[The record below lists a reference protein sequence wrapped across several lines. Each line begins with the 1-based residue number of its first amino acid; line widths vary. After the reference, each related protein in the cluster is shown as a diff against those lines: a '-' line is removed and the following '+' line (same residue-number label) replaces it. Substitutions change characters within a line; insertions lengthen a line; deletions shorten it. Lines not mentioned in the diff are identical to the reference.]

1 MSVRIR
7 MKKFGRSHRHFFRIC
22 AIDRKSPRD
31 GKVLEELGTYNPHIT
46 DVDARAILNK
56 DRIDHW
62 IGVGAQPS
70 DKCAILIKKYGT
82 DGTHLAEQAVAVE
95 RQAQPFDMPDPGE
108 PASMP
113 KSDEPEAPAA
123 EEKAAEAKTDEA
135 AKPEEAKAEGDAPAE
150 KKTEEKAEVAKEA
163 PKAEEKTK
171 EAKSE

>member
-7 MKKFGRSHRHFFRIC
+7 MKKFGRSHRQFFRIC

-31 GKVLEELGTYNPHIT
+31 GKVLEELGTYNPHIAE
-46 DVDARAILNK
+46 VDARAILVK

-82 DGTHLAEQAVAVE
+82 DGTHLEQQATAVE

-113 KSDEPEAPAA
+113 QS
-123 EEKAAEAKTDEA
+123 EEDKAAEAKAAEEA
-135 AKPEEAKAEGDAPAE
+135 AKPKEAPAEEAKAEGDAPAAE
-150 KKTEEKAEVAKEA
+150 KTEEKAEA
-163 PKAEEKTK
+163 PKEEAKPEEKK
-171 EAKSE
+171 AEEAKSE

>member
-7 MKKFGRSHRHFFRIC
+7 MKKFGRSHRQFFRIC

-56 DRIDHW
+56 ERIDHW

-82 DGTHLAEQAVAVE
+82 DGTHLEQQAAAVD

-113 KSDEPEAPAA
+113 QS
-123 EEKAAEAKTDEA
+123 EEDKAAEAKAAEEA
-135 AKPEEAKAEGDAPAE
+135 AKPVEAPAE
-150 KKTEEKAEVAKEA
+150 EKTEEKAEASEEA
-163 PKAEEKTK
+163 PKEEAKTEEKAE

>member
-7 MKKFGRSHRHFFRIC
+7 MKKFGRSHRQFFRIC

-46 DVDARAILNK
+46 DVDARAILVK

-82 DGTHLAEQAVAVE
+82 NGTHLEQQAAAVD

-113 KSDEPEAPAA
+113 QS
-123 EEKAAEAKTDEA
+123 EEDKAGRSEGSRRSRQAKR
-135 AKPEEAKAEGDAPAE
+135 
-150 KKTEEKAEVAKEA
+150 
-163 PKAEEKTK
+163 
-171 EAKSE
+171 SSS